1 MSQSPDIPFDR
12 STPVLR
18 SADYPR
24 SRAFFVDLLGFDV
37 VEEGG
42 EPPRFGIFKR
52 GNAFFFVD
60 AWHGGPTPSPTVWS
74 AYVHVAN
81 LQALHDSY
89 AAAGVE
95 ISRPVD
101 DPFAM
106 ESGWEVYR
114 NLLEPLPWDLESW
127 GLGPQGSGRSVVSL
141 WQGR

>member
-1 MSQSPDIPFDR
+1 MSQSPDIAFNR

-24 SRAFFVDLLGFDV
+24 SRAFFADQLGFDV

-52 GNAFFFVD
+52 GKAFFFVD
-60 AWHGGPTPSPTVWS
+60 AWHGGPVPSPTVWS
-74 AYVHVAN
+74 AYVHVAE

-95 ISRPVD
+95 ISRPVEETVYGMREFEVT
-101 DPFAM
+101 DPEGNVICFG
-106 ESGWEVYR
+106 EDI
-114 NLLEPLPWDLESW
+114 EPTP
-127 GLGPQGSGRSVVSL
+127 
-141 WQGR
+141 